1 MSEPQ
6 PPNASAEV
14 DNDPPRGDEVVLL
27 VEDEPAV
34 RRLVRVMLEQAG
46 YTVRE
51 ACDGDEALTL
61 AETGVEI
68 DLLLTDVVMPGM
80 NGRILAERLQARLPH
95 LRVLFTSGYDAEELG
110 GHGGLDDGRL
120 LEKPYAARTLLRSVR
135 GALDDPR

>member
-1 MSEPQ
+1 MSQPQ
-6 PPNASAEV
+6 PPNAPAEV
-14 DNDPPRGDEVVLL
+14 ENDPPRGDEIVLL

-68 DLLLTDVVMPGM
+68 DLLLTDVLMPGM
-80 NGRILAERLQARLPH
+80 SGRVLAERLQALLPDM
-95 LRVLFTSGYDAEELG
+95 RVLFTSGYDAGELAA
-110 GHGGLDDGRL
+110 HGGLDGGRL
-120 LEKPYAARTLLRSVR
+120 AWRSPTRRARS
-135 GALDDPR
+135 